1 MYLDYTMDYTNSVRG
16 GQSNNG
22 IMLYDMDKIKYY
34 VYAKWHGEKT
44 YKAFDLS
51 GGVPVTKLIYA
62 TIAENTDDVRE
73 KLQCIADQYKTIAL
87 SLQLRDGNGKVVF
100 QTK

>member
-1 MYLDYTMDYTNSVRG
+1 MVGWS
-16 GQSNNG
+16 SNG
-22 IMLYDMDKIKYY
+22 IKSHDMDKIKYY
-34 VYAKWHGEKT
+34 VYAKWRGEKT

-62 TIAENTDDVRE
+62 TIVESTDDVHE
-73 KLQCIADQYKTIAL
+73 KLQRLADQNKVI
-87 SLQLRDGNGKVVF
+87 SFSIQLRDGNGKVVF

>member
-1 MYLDYTMDYTNSVRG
+1 
-16 GQSNNG
+16 
-22 IMLYDMDKIKYY
+22 MDKIKYY
-34 VYAKWHGEKT
+34 VYAKWRGEKA

-62 TIAENTDDVRE
+62 TITESTDEVHE
-73 KLQCIADQYKTIAL
+73 KLQRLADQNKVISF

>member
-1 MYLDYTMDYTNSVRG
+1 
-16 GQSNNG
+16 
-22 IMLYDMDKIKYY
+22 MDKIMCY
-34 VYAKWHGEKT
+34 VYAKWNGEKT

-62 TIAENTDDVRE
+62 TVTESTDDVHE
-73 KLQCIADQYKTIAL
+73 KLQRIAEQYKGINL
-87 SLQLRDGNGKVVF
+87 SFQLRDGNGKVVF

>member
-1 MYLDYTMDYTNSVRG
+1 
-16 GQSNNG
+16 
-22 IMLYDMDKIKYY
+22 MDKIKYY
-34 VYAKWHGEKT
+34 VYAKWNGEKT

-62 TIAENTDDVRE
+62 TITESTDDVHE
-73 KLQCIADQYKTIAL
+73 KLQCIAEQYKKIDL
-87 SLQLRDGNGKVVF
+87 SFQLRDGNGKIVF